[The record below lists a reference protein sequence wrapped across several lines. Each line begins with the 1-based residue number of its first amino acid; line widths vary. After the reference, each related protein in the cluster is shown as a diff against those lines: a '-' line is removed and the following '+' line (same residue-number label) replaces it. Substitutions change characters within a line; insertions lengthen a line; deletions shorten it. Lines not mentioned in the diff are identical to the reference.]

1 MGVNRKLTAI
11 FKIRKW
17 ILKWHIIQSVKNY
30 VFLLLALLL

>member
-1 MGVNRKLTAI
+1 MEVNRKLITN

-30 VFLLLALLL
+30 VFLLLVLLL